1 MDSVSNLR
9 IGGNLKKELG
19 WLIRS
24 VADYDLF
31 MRDFWNGEDRAVFAI
46 SSFRL
51 HKIKQRGIS
60 YKDFVETYSIDKK
73 RALESLFFH
82 AVNDQDVE
90 MLEAV
95 LVNEDDLRDLFDY
108 HKKNPRKNLM
118 SYISIKW
125 S

>member
-82 AVNDQDVE
+82 AVNDQDVK